1 MNWKRSILA
10 FISMVL
16 ISVSFAQPAHQQVE
30 IVITPNH
37 KNWEYKI
44 GEPVTF
50 SIQVFNYNVP
60 MKDVKIVYQ
69 IGPEKMKPFKSDSSI
84 LAEGKFVTGALTMK
98 EPGFLRCVVT
108 TSFEG
113 KQYRNLA
120 TAGFEPEKIQPTVSM
135 PSDFEAFWKGA
146 ANELAKLPID
156 PKMTLMPERSS
167 ALTDVYHVNFQG
179 YAASRIYGILCIPKK
194 QGPHPA
200 VLQVPG
206 AGIRPYGPDLELAD
220 RNIIVLTIGIHGIP
234 VNLDPVV
241 YNNLA
246 AGALAGYPVNNL
258 NDRDRYYYKRVYA
271 NCIRAVD
278 MIFSL
283 PGFDGQTLAVMGGSQ
298 GGALSIITASL
309 DKRVKFVASQYP
321 ALCDL
326 TGYTKGRAGGWPHML
341 SESNK
346 QWNAD
351 EKVIN
356 TLSYYDV
363 VNFAK
368 GLNAECHFTWGFNDE
383 TCPPTS
389 YYAAYNSIRA
399 KKKADVF
406 LDTGHWTYPE
416 QRAAIT
422 KWVTSKL
429 IPGKQN

>member
-1 MNWKRSILA
+1 
-10 FISMVL
+10 MV
-16 ISVSFAQPAHQQVE
+16 V
-30 IVITPNH
+30 TPDH
-37 KNWEYKI
+37 ANWEYKL
-44 GEPVTF
+44 GEPAIFT
-50 SIQVFNYNVP
+50 IQVLHANVP

-69 IGPEKMKPFKSDSSI
+69 LGPEKMKPVKIDS
-84 LAEGKFVTGALTMK
+84 LVLKDGKCTTPAITMK
-98 EPGFLRCVVT
+98 EPGFLRCLVT
-108 TSFEG
+108 INFEG
-113 KQYRNLA
+113 KQYRGLA
-120 TAGFEPEKIQPTVSM
+120 TAGYEPLKIQPTVSM

-146 ANELAKLPID
+146 ADELSKFPID
-156 PKMTLMPERSS
+156 LKMTLMPERSS
-167 ALTDVYHVNFQG
+167 AQTDVYHVNFQG
-179 YAASRIYGILCIPKK
+179 YAGSRIFGILCVPKK
-194 QGPHPA
+194 PGKYPG

-206 AGIRPYGPDLELAD
+206 AGIRPYGPDLDLAD

-234 VNLDPVV
+234 VNMDPSV

-246 AGALAGYPVNNL
+246 AGALGGYPFFNM
-258 NDRDRYYYKRVYA
+258 NDKDRYYYKRVYT

-283 PGFDGQTLAVMGGSQ
+283 PLFDGQKLAVMGGSQ

-341 SESNK
+341 NESNR
-346 QWNAD
+346 QWHAD
-351 EKVIN
+351 EKIIS
-356 TLSYYDV
+356 TLAYYDV

-389 YYAAYNSIRA
+389 YYAAYNSIKA
-399 KKKADVF
+399 VKKTDVF

-416 QRAAIT
+416 QRTAIT
-422 KWVTSKL
+422 KWIVSKL
-429 IPGKQN
+429 TEGVQN